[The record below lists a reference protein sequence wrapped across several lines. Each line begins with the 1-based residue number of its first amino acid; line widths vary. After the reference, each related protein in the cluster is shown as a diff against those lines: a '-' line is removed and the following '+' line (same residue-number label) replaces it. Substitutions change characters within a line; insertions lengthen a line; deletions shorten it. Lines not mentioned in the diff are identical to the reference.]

1 MKKNNTAETTKKGQT
16 ANNIQTENTKK
27 SKTPIGKVTLLKET
41 EARKKAREEQYRTFR
56 INALKRRCKRMG
68 FSEEQ
73 TNQLIERLKKQ
84 MDEPKQYSILV
95 MLNESDFAF
104 MNEALAKAKIK
115 YKYHYST
122 LFAID
127 GDQNI
132 LAKLR
137 EIAPTSAKIYPYA
150 KKMESV
156 IPKENPPEKKK
167 RKTKAEKKAIATR
180 AKIARKMKNL
190 RFTKKKRIY
199 LKTLLAAKKRQSGI
213 VVHLTRKTS
222 SEGSKTVKKAA

>member
-1 MKKNNTAETTKKGQT
+1 MAKNNIAETAKKGQT
-16 ANNIQTENTKK
+16 ANDIQTENTKK
-27 SKTPIGKVTLLKET
+27 SKTPTGKVTLLKET

-73 TNQLIERLKKQ
+73 TNQLVERLKKQ

-95 MLNESDFAF
+95 MLNGSDFAF
-104 MNEALAKAKIK
+104 MKEALAKAKIK
-115 YKYHYST
+115 YKYHCNT

-137 EIAPTSAKIYPYA
+137 EIAPASAKIYPYA

-167 RKTKAEKKAIATR
+167 RKTKAEKKAVATQ
-180 AKIARKMKNL
+180 AKIVRKKKNL
-190 RFTKKKRIY
+190 RFTKKKRVH
-199 LKTLLAAKKRQSGI
+199 LKTLLAAKKRQPGI
-213 VVHLTRKTS
+213 VVNLRRKTS
-222 SEGSKTVKKAA
+222 SEGSKTIKKAA